1 MTAVGIELQED
12 VAQVAGKNIR
22 AWGLESRVNVETGD
36 IRAKSPEEQF
46 DIATLYNN
54 IYYFPVEERV
64 DLLRHI
70 GSFLKPGGFLLLTTC
85 CQGGSL
91 GSEALNLWGAATRGA
106 GRLPAED
113 ELVRQ
118 LRDAGYQTVKTK
130 NLLPG
135 DRFVGFQAFRP

>member
-1 MTAVGIELQED
+1 MED
-12 VAQVAGKNIR
+12 
-22 AWGLESRVNVETGD
+22 GD
-36 IRAKSPEEQF
+36 FRAKAPGELF

-64 DLLRHI
+64 MLLDHIRSLLR
-70 GSFLKPGGFLLLTTC
+70 PGGFLLLTTF

-91 GSEALNLWGAATRGA
+91 GAEVLNLWGAATYGA

-113 ELVRQ
+113 ELVSQ
-118 LRDAGYQTVKTK
+118 LPEAGYSTVKTK

-135 DRFVGFQAFRP
+135 DRFVAFQAFRG